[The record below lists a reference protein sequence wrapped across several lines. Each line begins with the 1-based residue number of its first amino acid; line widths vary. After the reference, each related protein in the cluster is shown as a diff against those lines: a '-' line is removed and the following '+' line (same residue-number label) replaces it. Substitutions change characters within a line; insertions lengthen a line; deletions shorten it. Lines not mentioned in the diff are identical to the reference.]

1 MSRKQSSAASSGAVG
16 AAADS
21 RRGLSVVFQSLLA
34 GVMGVGTL
42 IGWAACLAGAALIL
56 AVPAMVRKGGA
67 RRVIAWV
74 FTGIFAGAVAW
85 CGYLST
91 LIFSAVEN
99 TPPNSATV
107 IVLGCLVSPNGE
119 PSLSLENRIQ
129 KAAEYLQAHP
139 EAVCIV
145 SGGQGSLEPVSEA
158 SVMARE
164 LEELGID
171 SGRILQ
177 EDRLYR
183 HPGKHGVFGKDYRR
197 AGPEPGGGGG
207 HRRLPSV
214 PGRRT
219 GQGSGFDALCG
230 DGTVVILSVSSQL
243 WPGAGV
249 HDEVFPGKMAGSFI
263 AAIRGESGYFP
274 NSSPTSPEL
283 LVTVKDAAPFPL
295 LHGLGFLRHAVQGNL
310 PGTA

>member
-1 MSRKQSSAASSGAVG
+1 MSRKQERKIHPVQWVLLLIPAGGFLWFS
-16 AAADS
+16 
-21 RRGLSVVFQSLLA
+21 QSLLA

-56 AVPAMVRKGGA
+56 AVPAMVRKGGV

-99 TPPNSATV
+99 TPPNSSTV

-145 SGGQGSLEPVSEA
+145 SGGQGSVEPVSEA

-177 EDRLYR
+177 EDRSTDTQENMAYSAKIIEEQGLSR
-183 HPGKHGVFGKDYRR
+183 EVAVVTDDYHQYR
-197 AGPEPGGGGG
+197 AGELAKEVG
-207 HRRLPSV
+207 LV
-214 PGRRT
+214 PY
-219 GQGSGFDALCG
+219 A
-230 DGTVVILSVSSQL
+230 
-243 WPGAGV
+243 
-249 HDEVFPGKMAGSFI
+249 
-263 AAIRGESGYFP
+263 
-274 NSSPTSPEL
+274 
-283 LVTVKDAAPFPL
+283 VTVQSSSYLFPANYGREL
-295 LHGLGFLRHAVQGNL
+295 VSMTKFFLERWLAVS
-310 PGTA
+310 